1 MTASADDASMTAPT
15 TSPTTT
21 EAFDH
26 RAFLKSLTTRPGVYR
41 MLDAAGTVIY
51 VGKARDLRKRVAT
64 YFGAKAHL
72 PKTQALMANT
82 QRVEV
87 TITATEQE
95 ALLLEYNLIKE
106 HRPRFNVMLR
116 DDKSY
121 PWIHVSADQEFP
133 RFEFHRGARRG
144 QGRYFGPY
152 PNAGAVRETLGQI
165 QKLFRVR
172 QCSDTYFANRTRPCL
187 QHQIQRCSAPCVG
200 LVGEAEYGADVRDAM
215 LFLEGR
221 SDAVLQSLQ
230 ARMEA
235 AAATLDYERA
245 ALLRD
250 QITVVRRVRAS
261 QAMTARGAV
270 DADAI
275 GLKADGAGYCVA
287 VLMVRGGR
295 VLGSR
300 TFFPR
305 AAQGTEPAEVLAAF
319 VAQHYLELPA
329 PAEVLLPEAVE
340 DTDLLAAVLTE
351 RAGRP
356 VALRHR
362 VRAIRQRWLESA
374 ADNATQGL
382 LTRRAAG
389 ASTNAKL
396 AAVATLLGLPEAPRR
411 IECFDIS
418 HTGGGETVASCVV
431 FGEEGAQKSDYR
443 RFNIRTAEPGDDYA
457 AIAEAVQRRYTRVVK
472 GEAPVP
478 DLILI
483 DGGAGQRNRAAAVL
497 AELGLGEVP
506 LVGVAKGPERR
517 PGAERLVL
525 ADGSELAPGG
535 DSPALQLIQQVRD
548 EAHRFAVAGHR
559 QRRSR
564 VRQGSVLEGIE
575 GLGPARRRSLLRA
588 FGGLA
593 GLKQA
598 GEADLARVPGIGPQ
612 LAERIY
618 ARLHGGLDG
627 PAG

>member
-1 MTASADDASMTAPT
+1 MTEPAP
-15 TSPTTT
+15 PA

-51 VGKARDLRKRVAT
+51 VGKARSLRKRVAT

-72 PKTQALMANT
+72 PKTQALMAAT
-82 QRVEV
+82 ARVEV
-87 TITATEQE
+87 TVTATEQE

-121 PWIHVSADQEFP
+121 PWIHVSADQQFP

-144 QGRYFGPY
+144 GGRYFGPY
-152 PNAGAVRETLGQI
+152 PNAGAVRETLSQI

-172 QCSDTYFANRTRPCL
+172 QCTDTYFANRTRPCL
-187 QHQIQRCSAPCVG
+187 QHQIERCSAPCVG
-200 LVGEAEYGADVRDAM
+200 LVTEADYGADVRDAM

-221 SDAVLQSLQ
+221 SDAVLQSLET
-230 ARMEA
+230 RMEA
-235 AAATLDYERA
+235 AAAKLEYERA

-250 QITVVRRVRAS
+250 QITVVRRVRAD
-261 QAMTARGAV
+261 QAMTASGAV

-275 GLKADGAGYCVA
+275 GLRYDNGGWCVA

-300 TFFPR
+300 SFFPR
-305 AAQGTEPAEVLAAF
+305 ATAETEAPEVLAAF
-319 VAQHYLELPA
+319 VAQHYLEQPA
-329 PAEVLLPEAVE
+329 PDEVLLPEAI
-340 DTDLLAAVLTE
+340 DDAGTLAAVLGE
-351 RAGRP
+351 RAGHP

-362 VRAIRQRWLESA
+362 VRAIRQRWLDLA

-382 LTRRAAG
+382 KLRQAAG
-389 ASTNAKL
+389 ASMQAKL
-396 AAVATLLGLPEAPRR
+396 EAVAALLELPAPPQR

-431 FGEEGAQKSDYR
+431 FGEAGAVKSDYR

-457 AIAEAVQRRYTRVVK
+457 AIAEAVERRYTRVAR
-472 GEAPVP
+472 GEAPIP
-478 DLILI
+478 DLVLI
-483 DGGAGQRNRAAAVL
+483 DGGAGQRSRAATVL
-497 AELGLGEVP
+497 ARLTLGDVP
-506 LVGVAKGPERR
+506 VVGVAKGPERR

-525 ADGSELAPGG
+525 ADGRELVPGP
-535 DSPALQLIQQVRD
+535 DSPALHLIQQVRD
-548 EAHRFAVAGHR
+548 EAHRFALAGHR

-564 VRQGSVLEGIE
+564 VRQGSVLDGIE
-575 GLGPARRRSLLRA
+575 GLGPARRRSLLKA

-598 GEADLARVPGIGPQ
+598 GEADLARVPGIGPA

-618 ARLHGGLDG
+618 ARLHGGLG
-627 PAG
+627 